1 MPDSVV
7 IGRLAHYGRI
17 ISFQCDRVEDAIL
30 NGVHTVRMFI
40 EQPIPA
46 KTFIAGEF
54 VLFGTHPNPRLAAT
68 AVQKTILRLRASP
81 SLLLIASDQAIAPSN
96 VICRHSA
103 ACALLTVMR
112 PQPVLLTITALT
124 SPVPSRPSPPK
135 CLKLGPQETENS
147 MMLRGN
153 PRRKAAVLSAR
164 RRST

>member
-54 VLFGTHPNPRLAAT
+54 VRFWYPSQPKTCCNCGSEDHLAA
-68 AVQKTILRLRASP
+68 ACKSQRSFNCERPGHCAKQCDMP
-81 SLLLIASDQAIAPSN
+81 N
-96 VICRHSA
+96 SA

-112 PQPVLLTITALT
+112 PQPVLLTVTALM

-147 MMLRGN
+147 MMLRGK